1 MKYLNKITY
10 LSLIIIIVLSAC
22 RKDLI
27 TSGDIVN
34 IPEPTVI
41 VTSSI
46 AGTVVDENDQPV
58 ADALVRIASNSFTTD
73 ENEFFQFKNI
83 ELNSRG
89 SLIKVEKQG
98 YFYNAKFVNAELNSQ
113 NFTKFKLIEKTSIG
127 FVSSAMGGE
136 LSTND
141 GATISLTANSISD
154 ENGNALINLVAL
166 ETKSKN

>member
-1 MKYLNKITY
+1 MQSILR
-10 LSLIIIIVLSAC
+10 SVAF
-22 RKDLI
+22 LI
-27 TSGDIVN
+27 TILLATTALAQN
-34 IPEPTVI
+34 
-41 VTSSI
+41 
-46 AGTVVDENDQPV
+46 GTVRGHLYDKTSGEPILYGNVLIEEIGEGTV
-58 ADALVRIASNSFTTD
+58 TD
-73 ENEFFQFKNI
+73 ENGFFQFKNV